1 MNCESDA
8 MYRLIRTKPQ
18 HSSSDSGVFSIQP
31 SEWLFRIGNSV
42 GCFDMLK
49 AFISS
54 MHPRGSAPPESPSS
68 HNIFLCIFSGTG
80 GAPPYLVRGAPYLG
94 GREQRRVLA
103 HSAERPK
110 EPLMY
115 TVGYYND
122 EDFRAFYSGQDAAN
136 IDDFFTDNG
145 EYLMVYL
152 PEVTDREFLAGLR
165 YGNGCDALC
174 QSGYALDEAEEALRD
189 MYALAV

>member
-1 MNCESDA
+1 MSYGRQA
-8 MYRLIRTKPQ
+8 RPRLIFRAAGSVVGECASRKPLVTQ
-18 HSSSDSGVFSIQP
+18 YFCVFSPARAVQPLILSGV
-31 SEWLFRIGNSV
+31 
-42 GCFDMLK
+42 
-49 AFISS
+49 
-54 MHPRGSAPPESPSS
+54 PRTFGD
-68 HNIFLCIFSGTG
+68 
-80 GAPPYLVRGAPYLG
+80 
-94 GREQRRVLA
+94 REQRRVLA

-145 EYLMVYL
+145 EYLMAYL

>member
-1 MNCESDA
+1 M
-8 MYRLIRTKPQ
+8 
-18 HSSSDSGVFSIQP
+18 
-31 SEWLFRIGNSV
+31 FRRGSPATPH
-42 GCFDMLK
+42 L
-49 AFISS
+49 
-54 MHPRGSAPPESPSS
+54 PRGGGSLAGECASEKYLVE
-68 HNIFLCIFSGTG
+68 HIIFGKFSGMG
-80 GAPPYLVRGAPYLG
+80 GVAPYLVRGAPYLG
-94 GREQRRVLA
+94 GREQRRVLT

-145 EYLMVYL
+145 EYLMAYL

>member
-1 MNCESDA
+1 
-8 MYRLIRTKPQ
+8 
-18 HSSSDSGVFSIQP
+18 
-31 SEWLFRIGNSV
+31 
-42 GCFDMLK
+42 
-49 AFISS
+49 
-54 MHPRGSAPPESPSS
+54 
-68 HNIFLCIFSGTG
+68 
-80 GAPPYLVRGAPYLG
+80 
-94 GREQRRVLA
+94 
-103 HSAERPK
+103 
-110 EPLMY
+110 MY

-165 YGNGCDALC
+165 YGNRCDALC
-174 QSGYALDEAEEALRD
+174 QSGYALDEAEDALRD

>member
-1 MNCESDA
+1 MA
-8 MYRLIRTKPQ
+8 Q
-18 HSSSDSGVFSIQP
+18 
-31 SEWLFRIGNSV
+31 NS
-42 GCFDMLK
+42 
-49 AFISS
+49 A
-54 MHPRGSAPPESPSS
+54 
-68 HNIFLCIFSGTG
+68 
-80 GAPPYLVRGAPYLG
+80 GAGAAAPYLVRGAPYLG
-94 GREQRRVLA
+94 GREQRRVLT

-136 IDDFFTDNG
+136 IDDFFTENG

-174 QSGYALDEAEEALRD
+174 QSGYALDEAEEALATCTRSPCSPP
-189 MYALAV
+189 APGTPNRRGPGVFCSGVEKSINLWCSK